1 MCYVWLEEEAEVVS
15 GKKYVCDECKERFE
29 IPATLVVK
37 DPDFEKR
44 LSKLKTGQFLSR
56 SSQATGFE
64 PEMRIPCCPFCSS
77 KRIGE
82 A

>member
-1 MCYVWLEEEAEVVS
+1 MRLEEEEEVVS

-29 IPATLVVK
+29 IPAVLVEK
-37 DPDFEKR
+37 DPDFNKR
-44 LSKLKTGQFLSR
+44 MRQLKPGQFISR
-56 SSQATGFE
+56 SAKATGFE
-64 PEMRIPCCPFCSS
+64 PELRIPCCPFCSS